1 MDFSTFVAQNPLTL
15 FNTLLLVVTG
25 YLSYTSYVFQKRTGV
40 RESLEQLE
48 DVEYGSGKLRP
59 ILHRFEFIPFLR
71 KKVEV
76 QLKYYHFG
84 NSPASAGVL
93 NDLFQKQL
101 YHLNG
106 RDSSYSE
113 YGQEEFSSDIER
125 ALNSLDYCDSASVD
139 SEGIVVMFQ
148 TTNAVEIR
156 RRANLTMQKL
166 YEMRSTDR
174 GEWKEAISE
183 VTTESE

>member
-1 MDFSTFVAQNPLTL
+1 MNLSNLVAQNPLTL
-15 FNTLLLVVTG
+15 FNTLLLVLTG

-59 ILHRFEFIPFLR
+59 ILHRFEFTPFLR
-71 KKVEV
+71 EKVEV

-84 NSPASAGVL
+84 KNPASAGVL
-93 NDLFQKQL
+93 NDLFQRQL
-101 YHLNG
+101 YQLNG

-113 YGQEEFSSDIER
+113 YRQEDFESDIQEFLCD
-125 ALNSLDYCDSASVD
+125 LNYCKSASVD
-139 SEGIVVMFQ
+139 SEGIVVTFQ

-156 RRANLTMQKL
+156 RRVNLIMQKL
-166 YEMRSTDR
+166 HKKRSTDL
-174 GEWKEAISE
+174 ENWKEAISE
-183 VTTESE
+183 TKTSGE